1 MEVTQAEFAR
11 MAGVSRVA
19 IHKKIENKTL
29 IINSGKMLDT
39 DNPVNRAYLDKKQNK
54 QKFANMTL
62 SAAEMT
68 TSVSSPRPVQTV
80 MMPAPMPVADTN
92 IPAELLGLTLRE
104 LFQRFGSFQGLQD
117 YVKILKDLTTA
128 DEKTQRL
135 EERRQLQIPKD
146 FVVARLFGFLN
157 QLSNKILD
165 VPDSMADQVI
175 ALVKSESD
183 RAKIVTYMR
192 DVLSRCIGGAKENI
206 INELNSLKGKY
217 DDDQSDLRD
226 AIDELK
232 DRG

>member
-1 MEVTQAEFAR
+1 

-29 IINSGKMLDT
+29 ILNSGKMLDT

-54 QKFANMTL
+54 QKIASMTL
-62 SAAEMT
+62 PAAEKT
-68 TSVSSPRPVQTV
+68 TSASSPRQVQTV
-80 MMPAPMPVADTN
+80 MIPASMPEPENN
-92 IPAELLGLTLRE
+92 IPAEMLQMNLRE
-104 LFQRFGSFQGLQD
+104 LFQRFGNFQGLQD

-165 VPDSMADQVI
+165 APDSMADQVI

-217 DDDQSDLRD
+217 DDESSDLRD

>member
-1 MEVTQAEFAR
+1 

-29 IINSGKMLDT
+29 ILNSGKMLDT

-54 QKFANMTL
+54 QKIASMTL
-62 SAAEMT
+62 SAAEKT
-68 TSVSSPRPVQTV
+68 TSASSPRQVQTV
-80 MMPAPMPVADTN
+80 MIPAPMPEPENN
-92 IPAELLGLTLRE
+92 IPAEMLQMNLRE
-104 LFQRFGSFQGLQD
+104 LFQRFGNFQGLQD

-165 VPDSMADQVI
+165 APDSMADQVI

-217 DDDQSDLRD
+217 DDENSDLRD

>member
-1 MEVTQAEFAR
+1 
-11 MAGVSRVA
+11 
-19 IHKKIENKTL
+19 
-29 IINSGKMLDT
+29 
-39 DNPVNRAYLDKKQNK
+39 
-54 QKFANMTL
+54 MTL
-62 SAAEMT
+62 SAAEKT
-68 TSVSSPRPVQTV
+68 TSASSPRQVQTV
-80 MMPAPMPVADTN
+80 MIPAPMPEPENN
-92 IPAELLGLTLRE
+92 IPAEMLQMNLRE
-104 LFQRFGSFQGLQD
+104 LFQRFGNFQGLQD

-165 VPDSMADQVI
+165 APDSMADQVI

-217 DDDQSDLRD
+217 DDESSDLRD

>member
-29 IINSGKMLDT
+29 ILNSGKMLDT
-39 DNPVNRAYLDKKQNK
+39 DNPVNRAYLTKKQNK
-54 QKFANMTL
+54 QQFATMTL
-62 SAAEMT
+62 PATEKT
-68 TSVSSPRPVQTV
+68 TSASSSRQVQPVMVPAV
-80 MMPAPMPVADTN
+80 MPETENN
-92 IPAELLGLTLRE
+92 IPAEMLQMNLRE

-117 YVKILKDLTTA
+117 YVKILKDLTSA

-146 FVVARLFGFLN
+146 FVVARLFGFIN

-165 VPDSMADQVI
+165 APDSMADQVI
-175 ALVKSESD
+175 ALVKSDSD
-183 RAKIVTYMR
+183 RSKVVLYMR

-206 INELNSLKGKY
+206 INELQNLKGKY
-217 DDDQSDLRD
+217 DTDDQQDLRD
-226 AIDELK
+226 VLEEL
-232 DRG
+232 RS

>member
-1 MEVTQAEFAR
+1 

-29 IINSGKMLDT
+29 ILNSGKMLDT

-54 QKFANMTL
+54 QKIASMTL
-62 SAAEMT
+62 SAAEKT
-68 TSVSSPRPVQTV
+68 TSASSPRQVQTV
-80 MMPAPMPVADTN
+80 MIPAPMPEPENN
-92 IPAELLGLTLRE
+92 IPAEMLQMNLRE
-104 LFQRFGSFQGLQD
+104 LFQRFGNFQGLQD

-165 VPDSMADQVI
+165 APDSMADQVI

-217 DDDQSDLRD
+217 DDESSDLRD

>member
-1 MEVTQAEFAR
+1 

-29 IINSGKMLDT
+29 ILNSGKMLDT

-54 QKFANMTL
+54 QKIASMTL
-62 SAAEMT
+62 SAAEKT
-68 TSVSSPRPVQTV
+68 TSASSSRQVQTV
-80 MMPAPMPVADTN
+80 MIPAPMPEPENN
-92 IPAELLGLTLRE
+92 IPAEMLQMNLRE
-104 LFQRFGSFQGLQD
+104 LFQRFGNFQGLQD

-165 VPDSMADQVI
+165 APDSMADQVI

-217 DDDQSDLRD
+217 DDESSDLRD